1 MIKFLFSSILAVS
14 MTAAVCAQAPADKK
28 EAAKTDSP
36 AAMAPAK
43 ETAEKPAITAAH
55 VPGNAAWDFFSF
67 TFVPEN
73 IPFEANNSVIY
84 GFRIGVPIGFG
95 KDSTVSGTELSL
107 FGSMS
112 SRVNGV
118 QGACLYNTATRVDGL
133 QAAPIVNIAD
143 DVNGVQF
150 SIVNISKDS
159 AFQIGIV
166 NYIKNSP
173 VPVLPIINVRF

>member
-28 EAAKTDSP
+28 EAAKTDSS
-36 AAMAPAK
+36 AAAAPAK
-43 ETAEKPAITAAH
+43 ETVMTAAH